1 MVLMASG
8 ISARG
13 LVLLLLVA
21 QNRPTED
28 VALYVEYLAV
38 TAAVMLDACLLA
50 CIGPDR
56 RALRINLTDVLRE
69 ARGAKANLWSRTG
82 GPIS

>member
-28 VALYVEYLAV
+28 VALYAEYLAV

-50 CIGPDR
+50 FGPDR

>member
-28 VALYVEYLAV
+28 VALYAEYLAV
-38 TAAVMLDACLLA
+38 TAAVMLDARLLA